1 MKITDLMS
9 KEAIKIHGHASS
21 KIDAIEQMVSLMY
34 RQGNVSDKE
43 VYKQAVIEREN
54 LSTTGMVDGVAIPHA
69 RTNAIAQAGIAAMT
83 LPEGVDYESMD
94 GLPTTLI
101 FLIGAPDNGDNV
113 HLQVLS
119 ELSTLLMDHD
129 FCEDLKNAGTPE
141 EFLSIIDLAQS
152 AKREAET
159 VEHPEVLA
167 VTACPTGIA
176 HTYMAAEA
184 LEKKAKEMGVSIKVE
199 TQGSVGVKNELT
211 QEDIENAKGV
221 IIAADK
227 NISLNRFN
235 DLPLY
240 SCPVAR
246 GIDEPEKLIQII
258 LDQQAPVYKGEKI
271 KVENN
276 QEKGWHIPYKHL
288 MNGFS
293 HALPIL
299 VAAGFMSVF
308 ALGFTFLEHTQYFD
322 ILNVLGN
329 ILYLFVLPVFSG
341 YIAMSI
347 ADRPALGPGLVCGYI
362 AYSGFSL
369 DWTYNPYNALAN
381 SSGFL
386 GAIVGGFLAGY
397 LVLAVKR
404 LFKNVPDMFDGIKPV
419 LLYPVLGI
427 LASGIAMIVLNTYLI
442 KCHTLIID
450 HLYDLPLISVVII
463 GASLGAM
470 MSIDMGGP
478 INKFAYLFANAL
490 VFTKAPNSDVI
501 MAAVMGAGMIPPLAI
516 GFSTLIF
523 KERWTQEERGTTLK
537 NIIMGLSFVSEGA
550 IPFMKKDQK
559 HVLPACILGS
569 FITGALSAY
578 YKCGIKVPHG
588 GIWVI
593 YLMTNPFKY
602 VIALLAGTIVAGL
615 IITFTHKS
623 EH

>member
-21 KIDAIEQMVSLMY
+21 KMDAIEQMVSLMY

-43 VYKQAVIEREN
+43 VYKEAVIKREN
-54 LSTTGMVDGVAIPHA
+54 LSTTGMVDGIAIPHA
-69 RTNAIAQAGIAAMT
+69 RTNAITQAGIAAMT

-94 GLPTTLI
+94 GQPTTLI
-101 FLIGAPDNGDNV
+101 FLIAAPDNGDNV

-152 AKREAET
+152 AKHEAET

-199 TQGSVGVKNELT
+199 TQGSIGVKNELT

-235 DLPLY
+235 GFPLY

-246 GIDEPEKLIQII
+246 GIDEPGQLIRII
-258 LDQQAPVYKGEKI
+258 LDGKAPVYKGEKI
-271 KVENN
+271 KVDNN

-299 VAAGFMSVF
+299 VAAGFISV
-308 ALGFTFLEHTQYFD
+308 LTYSFTFNNTQYFD

-329 ILYLFVLPVFSG
+329 ILHLFVLPVFSG

-362 AYSGFSL
+362 AYSGYSL
-369 DWTYNPYNALAN
+369 KWTYNPYDALAN

-419 LLYPVLGI
+419 LLYPVLGV
-427 LASGIAMIVLNTYLI
+427 LASGIAMTVLNTYLV
-442 KCHTLIID
+442 KGHAFIINR
-450 HLYDLPLISVVII
+450 LYDLPLISVVII

-490 VFTKAPNSDVI
+490 VFTEASNSDVI

-523 KERWTQEERGTTLK
+523 KERWTKEERGTTLK

-559 HVLPACILGS
+559 HILPACILGS

-623 EH
+623 EN

>member
-21 KIDAIEQMVSLMY
+21 KMDAIDQMVSLMNK
-34 RQGNVSDKE
+34 QGNVSDKE
-43 VYKQAVIEREN
+43 AYKEAVIEREN
-54 LSTTGMVDGVAIPHA
+54 LSTTGMVDGIAIPHA
-69 RTNAIAQAGIAAMT
+69 RTTAITQAGIAAMT
-83 LPEGVDYESMD
+83 LPEGVDYQSMD
-94 GLPTTLI
+94 GQPTTLI
-101 FLIGAPDNGDNV
+101 FLIGAPDDGDNV

-152 AKREAET
+152 AKHETEA
-159 VEHPEVLA
+159 VKHPEVLA

-211 QEDIENAKGV
+211 QEDIEHAKGV

-235 DLPLY
+235 GLPLY

-258 LDQQAPVYKGEKI
+258 LDEQAPIYKGEEV

-299 VAAGFMSVF
+299 VAAGFMSVLANKLTFNTQF
-308 ALGFTFLEHTQYFD
+308 AN
-322 ILNVLGN
+322 ILNVFGN
-329 ILYLFVLPVFSG
+329 ILYLLVLPVLSG

-347 ADRPALGPGLVCGYI
+347 ADRPALGPGLACGYI
-362 AYSGFSL
+362 AYSGFTL
-369 DWTYNPYNALAN
+369 AWLNNPYTTL
-381 SSGFL
+381 STSGFL
-386 GAIVGGFLAGY
+386 GAIVGGFIAGY
-397 LVLAVKR
+397 LVLVIEKLCAKI
-404 LFKNVPDMFDGIKPV
+404 PDMFDGIKPV
-419 LLYPVLGI
+419 LLYPVLGV
-427 LASGIAMIVLNTYLI
+427 LSSGIVMTVLNTYLVI
-442 KCHTLIID
+442 GHSFIMERVNN
-450 HLYDLPLISVVII
+450 LPLISLVII

-478 INKFAYLFANAL
+478 VNKFAYLFANAL
-490 VFTKAPNSDVI
+490 VFTRANNAAII
-501 MAAVMGAGMIPPLAI
+501 MASVMGAGMIPPLAI
-516 GFSTLIF
+516 GFSTLVF
-523 KERWTQEERGTTLK
+523 KEKWTKEERGTTLK

-550 IPFMKKDQK
+550 IPFMQKDQK

-569 FITGALSAY
+569 LITGGLSAY
-578 YKCGIKVPHG
+578 FKCGVMAPHG
-588 GIWVI
+588 GIWII
-593 YLMTNPFKY
+593 YLMSNPLKY
-602 VIALLAGTIVAGL
+602 VLALLAGAIIAGI

-623 EH
+623 EN

>member
-9 KEAIKIHGHASS
+9 KEAIKIHGHASN
-21 KIDAIEQMVSLMY
+21 KMDAIDQMVSLMY

-43 VYKQAVIEREN
+43 AYKEAVIEREN
-54 LSTTGMVDGVAIPHA
+54 LSTTGMVDGIAIPHA
-69 RTNAIAQAGIAAMT
+69 RTTAITKAGIAAMT
-83 LPEGVDYESMD
+83 LPEGVDYHSMD
-94 GLPTTLI
+94 GQPTTLI
-101 FLIGAPDNGDNV
+101 FLIAAPDNGDNV

-152 AKREAET
+152 AKHETEA

-211 QEDIENAKGV
+211 QEDIEHAKGV

-235 DLPLY
+235 GLPLY

-246 GIDEPEKLIQII
+246 GIDEPETLIQII
-258 LDQQAPVYKGEKI
+258 LDEQAPVYKGEEV

-299 VAAGFMSVF
+299 VAAGFMSVLAF
-308 ALGFTFLEHTQYFD
+308 SFTRDTQSQYFQ

-329 ILYLFVLPVFSG
+329 ILYLFVLPVLSG

-347 ADRPALGPGLVCGYI
+347 ADRPALGPGLLCGYI

-369 DWTYNPYNALAN
+369 SWLNDPVTLRT
-381 SSGFL
+381 SGFL

-397 LVLAVKR
+397 LMLVVER
-404 LFKNVPDMFDGIKPV
+404 LFRNVPDMFDGIKPV
-419 LLYPVLGI
+419 LLYPVLGV
-427 LASGIAMIVLNTYLI
+427 LASGIAMTVLNTYLI
-442 KCHTLIID
+442 KCHTIIID
-450 HLYDLPLISVVII
+450 CLYDLPLISVVII

-516 GFSTLIF
+516 AFSTLVF
-523 KERWTQEERGTTLK
+523 KEKWTEEERGTTFK

-550 IPFMKKDQK
+550 IPFIKKDQK

-578 YKCGIKVPHG
+578 YKCGVMLPQG

-602 VIALLAGTIVAGL
+602 VIALLAGTIVSGL

-623 EH
+623 EY

>member
-21 KIDAIEQMVSLMY
+21 KMDAIEQMVSLMY

-54 LSTTGMVDGVAIPHA
+54 LSTTGMVDGIAIPHA
-69 RTNAIAQAGIAAMT
+69 RTNAITQAGIAAMT
-83 LPEGVDYESMD
+83 LPEGVDYQSMD
-94 GLPTTLI
+94 GQPTTLI
-101 FLIGAPDNGDNV
+101 FLIAAPDDGDNV

-129 FCEDLKNAGTPE
+129 FCEDLKNAGSPE

-152 AKREAET
+152 EKHEAET

-199 TQGSVGVKNELT
+199 TQGSIGVKNELT

-235 DLPLY
+235 SLPLY

-258 LDQQAPVYKGEKI
+258 LDEQAPVYKGEKI
-271 KVENN
+271 KVDNN

-299 VAAGFMSVF
+299 VAAGFISV
-308 ALGFTFLEHTQYFD
+308 LTYSFTFNNTQYFD

-329 ILYLFVLPVFSG
+329 ILHLFVLPVFSG

-362 AYSGFSL
+362 AYSGYSL
-369 DWTYNPYNALAN
+369 KWTYNPYDALAN

-419 LLYPVLGI
+419 LLYPVLGV
-427 LASGIAMIVLNTYLI
+427 LASGIAMTVLNTYLV
-442 KCHTLIID
+442 KGHAFIINR
-450 HLYDLPLISVVII
+450 LYDLPLISVVII

-490 VFTKAPNSDVI
+490 VFTEASNSDVI

-523 KERWTQEERGTTLK
+523 KERWTKEERGTTLK

-559 HVLPACILGS
+559 HILPACILGS

-623 EH
+623 EN

>member
-21 KIDAIEQMVSLMY
+21 KMDAIDQMVSLMNK
-34 RQGNVSDKE
+34 QGNVSDKE
-43 VYKQAVIEREN
+43 VYKEAVIEREN
-54 LSTTGMVDGVAIPHA
+54 LSTTGMVDGIAIPHA
-69 RTNAIAQAGIAAMT
+69 RTTAITEAGIAAMT

-94 GLPTTLI
+94 GQPTTLI
-101 FLIGAPDNGDNV
+101 FLIAAPDNGDNV

-152 AKREAET
+152 AKHEIET

-199 TQGSVGVKNELT
+199 TQGSIGVKNELT
-211 QEDIENAKGV
+211 KEDIENAKGV

-235 DLPLY
+235 GLPLY

-258 LDQQAPVYKGEKI
+258 LDEQAPIYKGEEV

-293 HALPIL
+293 HALPLL
-299 VAAGFMSVF
+299 VAAGFISVLATKLTFNTQF
-308 ALGFTFLEHTQYFD
+308 ANM
-322 ILNVLGN
+322 LNVFGN
-329 ILYLFVLPVFSG
+329 ILYLLVLPVLSG

-347 ADRPALGPGLVCGYI
+347 ADRPALGPGLACGYI
-362 AYSGFSL
+362 AYSGFTL
-369 DWTYNPYNALAN
+369 AWLNNPYTTL
-381 SSGFL
+381 STSGFL
-386 GAIVGGFLAGY
+386 GAIVGGFVAGY
-397 LVLAVKR
+397 LVLAIELLCK
-404 LFKNVPDMFDGIKPV
+404 KIPDMFDGIKPV
-419 LLYPVLGI
+419 LLYPVLGV
-427 LASGIAMIVLNTYLI
+427 LTSGIVMTVLNTYLVI
-442 KCHTLIID
+442 GHSFIMD
-450 HLYDLPLISVVII
+450 RVNNLPLISLIII

-490 VFTKAPNSDVI
+490 VFTRANNAAII
-501 MAAVMGAGMIPPLAI
+501 MASVMGAGMIPPLAI
-516 GFSTLIF
+516 GFSTLVF
-523 KERWTQEERGTTLK
+523 KERWTKEERSTTLK

-569 FITGALSAY
+569 FITAALSAY

-623 EH
+623 EN

>member
-9 KEAIKIHGHASS
+9 KEAIKIHGHASN
-21 KIDAIEQMVSLMY
+21 KMDAIDQMVSLMNK
-34 RQGNVSDKE
+34 QGNVSDKE
-43 VYKQAVIEREN
+43 AYKEAVIEREN
-54 LSTTGMVDGVAIPHA
+54 LSTTGMVDGIAIPHA
-69 RTNAIAQAGIAAMT
+69 RTNAITQAGIAAMT
-83 LPEGVDYESMD
+83 LPEGVDYQSMD
-94 GLPTTLI
+94 GQPTTLI
-101 FLIGAPDNGDNV
+101 FLIAAPDNGDNV

-152 AKREAET
+152 AKHET
-159 VEHPEVLA
+159 EVVKHPEVLA

-211 QEDIENAKGV
+211 QEDIEHAKGI

-235 DLPLY
+235 GLPLY

-258 LDQQAPVYKGEKI
+258 LDEQAPIYEGEEV

-299 VAAGFMSVF
+299 VAAGFISVLATKLTF
-308 ALGFTFLEHTQYFD
+308 NTQFTNM
-322 ILNVLGN
+322 LNVFGG
-329 ILYLFVLPVFSG
+329 ILYLLVLPVLSG

-347 ADRPALGPGLVCGYI
+347 ADRPALGPGFACGYI
-362 AYSGFSL
+362 AYSGFTL
-369 DWTYNPYNALAN
+369 AWLNNPYTTL
-381 SSGFL
+381 STSGFL
-386 GAIVGGFLAGY
+386 GAIVGGFVAGY
-397 LVLAVKR
+397 LVLVIELLCK
-404 LFKNVPDMFDGIKPV
+404 KIPDMFDGIKPV
-419 LLYPVLGI
+419 LLYPVLGV
-427 LASGIAMIVLNTYLI
+427 LASAIVMTVLNTYLVI
-442 KCHTLIID
+442 GHSFIMGRVNN
-450 HLYDLPLISVVII
+450 LPLISLVII

-490 VFTKAPNSDVI
+490 VFTRANNAAII
-501 MAAVMGAGMIPPLAI
+501 MASVMGAGMIPPLAI
-516 GFSTLIF
+516 GFSTLVF
-523 KERWTQEERGTTLK
+523 KEKWTEEERGTTLK
-537 NIIMGLSFVSEGA
+537 NMIMGLSFVSEGA
-550 IPFMKKDQK
+550 IPFMQKDQK

-569 FITGALSAY
+569 LITGALSAY
-578 YKCGIKVPHG
+578 FKCGVMAPHG
-588 GIWVI
+588 GIWII
-593 YLMTNPFKY
+593 YLMSNPLKY
-602 VIALLAGTIVAGL
+602 IVALLAGTIVSGL

-623 EH
+623 E

>member
-1 MKITDLMS
+1 MKITNLMS
-9 KEAIKIHGHASS
+9 KEAIKIHGHASN
-21 KIDAIEQMVSLMY
+21 KMDAIDQMVSLMNK
-34 RQGNVSDKE
+34 QGNVSDKE
-43 VYKQAVIEREN
+43 AYKEAVIEREN
-54 LSTTGMVDGVAIPHA
+54 LSTTGMVDGIAIPHA
-69 RTNAIAQAGIAAMT
+69 RTTAITRAGIAAMT
-83 LPEGVDYESMD
+83 LPEGVDYQSMD
-94 GLPTTLI
+94 GQPTNLI

-119 ELSTLLMDHD
+119 ELSALLMDHD

-152 AKREAET
+152 AKHETEA
-159 VEHPEVLA
+159 VKHPEVLA

-211 QEDIENAKGV
+211 QEDIEHAKGV

-235 DLPLY
+235 GLPLY

-258 LDQQAPVYKGEKI
+258 LDEQAPIYKGEEV

-299 VAAGFMSVF
+299 VAAGFMSVLATKLTFNTQF
-308 ALGFTFLEHTQYFD
+308 AN
-322 ILNVLGN
+322 ILNVFGN
-329 ILYLFVLPVFSG
+329 ILYLLVLPVLSG

-347 ADRPALGPGLVCGYI
+347 ADRPALGPGLACGYI
-362 AYSGFSL
+362 AYSGFTL
-369 DWTYNPYNALAN
+369 AWLNNPYTTL
-381 SSGFL
+381 STSGFL
-386 GAIVGGFLAGY
+386 GAIVGGFIAGY
-397 LVLAVKR
+397 LVLVIEKLCAKI
-404 LFKNVPDMFDGIKPV
+404 PDMFDGIKPV
-419 LLYPVLGI
+419 LLYPVLGV
-427 LASGIAMIVLNTYLI
+427 LSSGIVMTVLNTYLVI
-442 KCHTLIID
+442 GHSFIMERVNN
-450 HLYDLPLISVVII
+450 LPLISLVII

-478 INKFAYLFANAL
+478 VNKFAYLFANAL
-490 VFTKAPNSDVI
+490 VFTRANNAAII
-501 MAAVMGAGMIPPLAI
+501 MASVMGAGMIPPLAI
-516 GFSTLIF
+516 GFSTLVF
-523 KERWTQEERGTTLK
+523 KEKWTKEERGTTLK

-550 IPFMKKDQK
+550 IPFMQKDQK

-569 FITGALSAY
+569 LITGALSAY
-578 YKCGIKVPHG
+578 FKCGVMAPHG
-588 GIWVI
+588 GIWII
-593 YLMTNPFKY
+593 YLMSNPLKY
-602 VIALLAGTIVAGL
+602 VLALLAGTIIAGI

-623 EH
+623 EN

>member
-9 KEAIKIHGHASS
+9 KEAIKIHGHASN
-21 KIDAIEQMVSLMY
+21 KMDAIDQMVSLMY

-43 VYKQAVIEREN
+43 AYKEAVIEREN
-54 LSTTGMVDGVAIPHA
+54 LSTTGMVDGIAIPHA
-69 RTNAIAQAGIAAMT
+69 RTTAITKAGIAAMT
-83 LPEGVDYESMD
+83 LPEGVDYHSMD
-94 GLPTTLI
+94 GQPTTLI
-101 FLIGAPDNGDNV
+101 FLIAAPDNGDNV

-152 AKREAET
+152 AKHETEA

-199 TQGSVGVKNELT
+199 TQGSVGVKNELS
-211 QEDIENAKGV
+211 QEDIEHAKGV

-235 DLPLY
+235 GLPLY

-246 GIDEPEKLIQII
+246 GIDEPETLIQII
-258 LDQQAPVYKGEKI
+258 LDEQAPVYKGEEV

-299 VAAGFMSVF
+299 VVAGFMSVLAF
-308 ALGFTFLEHTQYFD
+308 SFTRDTQSQYFQ

-329 ILYLFVLPVFSG
+329 ILYLFVLPVLSG

-347 ADRPALGPGLVCGYI
+347 ADRPALGPGLLCGYI

-369 DWTYNPYNALAN
+369 SWLNDPVTLRT
-381 SSGFL
+381 SGFL

-397 LVLAVKR
+397 LMLVVER

-419 LLYPVLGI
+419 LLYPVLGV
-427 LASGIAMIVLNTYLI
+427 LASGIAMTVLNTYLI
-442 KCHTLIID
+442 KCHTIIID
-450 HLYDLPLISVVII
+450 CLYDLPLISVVII

-516 GFSTLIF
+516 AFSTLVF
-523 KERWTQEERGTTLK
+523 KEKWTEEERGTTFK

-550 IPFMKKDQK
+550 IPFIKKDQK

-578 YKCGIKVPHG
+578 YKCGVMLPHG

-602 VIALLAGTIVAGL
+602 VIALLAGTIVSGL

-623 EH
+623 EY

>member
-21 KIDAIEQMVSLMY
+21 KMDAIDKMVSLMY

-43 VYKQAVIEREN
+43 VYKEAVIEREN
-54 LSTTGMVDGVAIPHA
+54 LSTTGMVDGIAIPHA
-69 RTNAIAQAGIAAMT
+69 RTNAITQAGIAAMT
-83 LPEGVDYESMD
+83 LPEGVDYQSMD
-94 GLPTTLI
+94 GQPTTLI
-101 FLIGAPDNGDNV
+101 FLIAAPDDGDNV

-129 FCEDLKNAGTPE
+129 FCEDLKNAGSPE

-152 AKREAET
+152 EKHEAET

-199 TQGSVGVKNELT
+199 TQGSIGVKNELT

-235 DLPLY
+235 GLPLY

-258 LDQQAPVYKGEKI
+258 L
-271 KVENN
+271 
-276 QEKGWHIPYKHL
+276 
-288 MNGFS
+288 
-293 HALPIL
+293 
-299 VAAGFMSVF
+299 VAAGFISV
-308 ALGFTFLEHTQYFD
+308 LTYSFTFKNTQYFD

-362 AYSGFSL
+362 AYSGYSL
-369 DWTYNPYNALAN
+369 KWTYNPYDALAN

-419 LLYPVLGI
+419 LLYPVLGV
-427 LASGIAMIVLNTYLI
+427 LASGIAMTVLNTYLV
-442 KCHTLIID
+442 KGHAFIINR
-450 HLYDLPLISVVII
+450 LYDLPLISVVII

-490 VFTKAPNSDVI
+490 VFTEASNSDVI

-523 KERWTQEERGTTLK
+523 KERWTKEERGTTLK

-550 IPFMKKDQK
+550 IPFMKKDQN
-559 HVLPACILGS
+559 HILPACILGS

-623 EH
+623 EN

>member
-21 KIDAIEQMVSLMY
+21 KMDAIDKMVSLMY

-43 VYKQAVIEREN
+43 VYKEAVIEREN
-54 LSTTGMVDGVAIPHA
+54 LSTTGMVDGIAIPHA
-69 RTNAIAQAGIAAMT
+69 RTNAITQAGIAAMT
-83 LPEGVDYESMD
+83 LPEGVDYQSMD
-94 GLPTTLI
+94 GQPTTLI
-101 FLIGAPDNGDNV
+101 FLIAAPDDGDNV

-129 FCEDLKNAGTPE
+129 FCEDLKNAGSPE

-152 AKREAET
+152 EKHEAET

-184 LEKKAKEMGVSIKVE
+184 LEKKTKEMGVSIKVE
-199 TQGSVGVKNELT
+199 TQGSIGVKNELT

-235 DLPLY
+235 GLPLY

-258 LDQQAPVYKGEKI
+258 LDEQAPVYKGGKV

-276 QEKGWHIPYKHL
+276 QEKGWRIPYKHL

-299 VAAGFMSVF
+299 VAAGFISV
-308 ALGFTFLEHTQYFD
+308 LTYSFTFNNTQYFD

-362 AYSGFSL
+362 AYSGYSL
-369 DWTYNPYNALAN
+369 KWTYNPYDALAN

-419 LLYPVLGI
+419 LLYPVLGV
-427 LASGIAMIVLNTYLI
+427 LASGIAMTVLNTYLV
-442 KCHTLIID
+442 KGHAFIINR
-450 HLYDLPLISVVII
+450 LYDLPLISVVII

-490 VFTKAPNSDVI
+490 VFTEASNSDVI

-523 KERWTQEERGTTLK
+523 KERWTKEERGTTLK

-559 HVLPACILGS
+559 HILPACILGS

-578 YKCGIKVPHG
+578 YKCGIKAPHG

-623 EH
+623 EN

>member
-21 KIDAIEQMVSLMY
+21 KMDAIDQMVSLMNK
-34 RQGNVSDKE
+34 QGNVSDKE
-43 VYKQAVIEREN
+43 AYKEAVIEREN
-54 LSTTGMVDGVAIPHA
+54 LSTTGMVDGIAIPHA
-69 RTNAIAQAGIAAMT
+69 RTTAITQAGITAMT
-83 LPEGVDYESMD
+83 LPEGVDYQSMD
-94 GLPTTLI
+94 GQPTTLI

-141 EFLSIIDLAQS
+141 EFLSIIDLAQN
-152 AKREAET
+152 AKHETEA
-159 VEHPEVLA
+159 VKHPEVLA

-184 LEKKAKEMGVSIKVE
+184 LEKKAKEMSVSIKVE

-211 QEDIENAKGV
+211 QEDIEHAKGV

-235 DLPLY
+235 GLPLY

-258 LDQQAPVYKGEKI
+258 LDEQAPIYKGEEV

-299 VAAGFMSVF
+299 VAAGFMSVLATKLTFNTQF
-308 ALGFTFLEHTQYFD
+308 ANM
-322 ILNVLGN
+322 LNVFGN
-329 ILYLFVLPVFSG
+329 ILYLLVLPVLSG

-347 ADRPALGPGLVCGYI
+347 ADRPALGPGLACGYI
-362 AYSGFSL
+362 AYSGFTL
-369 DWTYNPYNALAN
+369 AWLNNPYTTL
-381 SSGFL
+381 STSGFL
-386 GAIVGGFLAGY
+386 GAIVWGFIAGY
-397 LVLAVKR
+397 LVLAIEK
-404 LFKNVPDMFDGIKPV
+404 LCTKIPDMFDGIKPV
-419 LLYPVLGI
+419 LLYPVLGV
-427 LASGIAMIVLNTYLI
+427 LSSGIVMTVLNTYLVI
-442 KCHTLIID
+442 GHSFIMERVNN
-450 HLYDLPLISVVII
+450 LPLISLVII

-478 INKFAYLFANAL
+478 VNKFAYLFANAL

-516 GFSTLIF
+516 GFSTLVF
-523 KERWTQEERGTTLK
+523 KEKWTKEERGTTLK

-550 IPFMKKDQK
+550 IPFMQKDQK

-569 FITGALSAY
+569 LITGGLSAY
-578 YKCGIKVPHG
+578 FKCGVMVPHG
-588 GIWVI
+588 GIWII
-593 YLMTNPFKY
+593 YLMSNPLKY
-602 VIALLAGTIVAGL
+602 VLALLAGTIVAGL

-623 EH
+623 ES

>member
-21 KIDAIEQMVSLMY
+21 KMDAIEQMVSLMY

-43 VYKQAVIEREN
+43 VYKEAVIKREN

-69 RTNAIAQAGIAAMT
+69 RTNAITQAGIAAMT

-94 GLPTTLI
+94 GQPTTLI
-101 FLIGAPDNGDNV
+101 FLIAAPDNGDNV

-152 AKREAET
+152 AKHEAET

-199 TQGSVGVKNELT
+199 TQGSIGVKNELT

-235 DLPLY
+235 GFPLY

-246 GIDEPEKLIQII
+246 GIDEPGQLIRII
-258 LDQQAPVYKGEKI
+258 LDGKAPVYKGEKI
-271 KVENN
+271 KVDNN

-299 VAAGFMSVF
+299 VAAGFISV
-308 ALGFTFLEHTQYFD
+308 LTYSFTFNNTQYFD

-329 ILYLFVLPVFSG
+329 ILHLFVLPVFSG

-362 AYSGFSL
+362 AYSGYSL
-369 DWTYNPYNALAN
+369 KWTYNPYDALAN

-419 LLYPVLGI
+419 LLYPVLGV
-427 LASGIAMIVLNTYLI
+427 LASGIAMTVLNTYLV
-442 KCHTLIID
+442 KGHAFIINR
-450 HLYDLPLISVVII
+450 LYDLPLISVVII

-490 VFTKAPNSDVI
+490 VFTEASNSDVI

-523 KERWTQEERGTTLK
+523 KERWTKEERGTTLK

-559 HVLPACILGS
+559 HILPACILGS

-623 EH
+623 EN

>member
-9 KEAIKIHGHASS
+9 KEAIKIHGHASN
-21 KIDAIEQMVSLMY
+21 KMDAIDQMVSLMNK
-34 RQGNVSDKE
+34 QGNVSDKE
-43 VYKQAVIEREN
+43 AYKEAVIEREN
-54 LSTTGMVDGVAIPHA
+54 LSTTGMVDGIAIPHA
-69 RTNAIAQAGIAAMT
+69 RTTAITRAGIAAMT
-83 LPEGVDYESMD
+83 LPEGVDYQSMD
-94 GLPTTLI
+94 GQPTTLI

-119 ELSTLLMDHD
+119 ELSALLMDHD

-152 AKREAET
+152 AKHETEA
-159 VEHPEVLA
+159 VKHPEVLA

-211 QEDIENAKGV
+211 QEDIEHAKGV

-235 DLPLY
+235 GLPLY

-258 LDQQAPVYKGEKI
+258 LDEQAPIYKGEEV

-299 VAAGFMSVF
+299 VAAGFMSVLATKLTFNTQF
-308 ALGFTFLEHTQYFD
+308 AN
-322 ILNVLGN
+322 ILNVFGN
-329 ILYLFVLPVFSG
+329 ILYLLVLPVLSG

-347 ADRPALGPGLVCGYI
+347 ADRPALGPGLACGYI
-362 AYSGFSL
+362 AYSGFTL
-369 DWTYNPYNALAN
+369 AWLNNPYTTL
-381 SSGFL
+381 STSGFL
-386 GAIVGGFLAGY
+386 GAIVGGFIAGY
-397 LVLAVKR
+397 LVLVIEKLCAKI
-404 LFKNVPDMFDGIKPV
+404 PDMFDGIKPV
-419 LLYPVLGI
+419 LLYPVLGV
-427 LASGIAMIVLNTYLI
+427 LSSGIVMTVLNTYLVI
-442 KCHTLIID
+442 GHSFIMERVNN
-450 HLYDLPLISVVII
+450 LPLISLVII

-478 INKFAYLFANAL
+478 VNKFAYLFANAL
-490 VFTKAPNSDVI
+490 VFTRANNAAII
-501 MAAVMGAGMIPPLAI
+501 MASVMGAGMIPPLAI
-516 GFSTLIF
+516 GFSTLVF
-523 KERWTQEERGTTLK
+523 KEKWTKEERGTTLK

-550 IPFMKKDQK
+550 IPFMQKDQK

-569 FITGALSAY
+569 LITGALSAY
-578 YKCGIKVPHG
+578 FKCGVMAPHG
-588 GIWVI
+588 GIWII
-593 YLMTNPFKY
+593 YLMSNPLKY
-602 VIALLAGTIVAGL
+602 VLALLAGTIIAGI

-623 EH
+623 EN

>member
-9 KEAIKIHGHASS
+9 KEAIKIHGHASN
-21 KIDAIEQMVSLMY
+21 KMDAIDQMVSLMNK
-34 RQGNVSDKE
+34 QGNVSDKE
-43 VYKQAVIEREN
+43 AYKEAVIEREN
-54 LSTTGMVDGVAIPHA
+54 LSTTGMVDGIAIPHA
-69 RTNAIAQAGIAAMT
+69 RTTAITRAGIAAMT
-83 LPEGVDYESMD
+83 LPEGVDYQSMD
-94 GLPTTLI
+94 GQPTTLI

-152 AKREAET
+152 AKHETEA
-159 VEHPEVLA
+159 VKHPEVLA

-211 QEDIENAKGV
+211 QEDIEHAKGV

-235 DLPLY
+235 GLPLY

-258 LDQQAPVYKGEKI
+258 LDEQAPIYKGEEV

-299 VAAGFMSVF
+299 VAAGFMSVLATKLTFNTQF
-308 ALGFTFLEHTQYFD
+308 AN
-322 ILNVLGN
+322 ILNVFGN
-329 ILYLFVLPVFSG
+329 ILYLLVLPVLSG

-347 ADRPALGPGLVCGYI
+347 ADRPALGPGLACGYI
-362 AYSGFSL
+362 AYSGFTL
-369 DWTYNPYNALAN
+369 AWLNNPYTTL
-381 SSGFL
+381 STSGFL
-386 GAIVGGFLAGY
+386 GAIVGGFIAGY
-397 LVLAVKR
+397 LVLAIEK
-404 LFKNVPDMFDGIKPV
+404 LCTKIPDMFEGIKPV
-419 LLYPVLGI
+419 LLYPVLGV
-427 LASGIAMIVLNTYLI
+427 LSSGIVMTVLNTYI
-442 KCHTLIID
+442 VIGHSFIME
-450 HLYDLPLISVVII
+450 HVNNLPLISLVII

-478 INKFAYLFANAL
+478 VNKFAYLFANAL
-490 VFTKAPNSDVI
+490 VFTRANNAAII
-501 MAAVMGAGMIPPLAI
+501 MASVMGAGMIPPLAI
-516 GFSTLIF
+516 GFSTLVF
-523 KERWTQEERGTTLK
+523 KEKWTKEERGTTLK

-550 IPFMKKDQK
+550 IPFMQKDQK

-569 FITGALSAY
+569 LITGALSAY
-578 YKCGIKVPHG
+578 FKCGVMAPHG
-588 GIWVI
+588 GIWII
-593 YLMTNPFKY
+593 YLMSNPLKY
-602 VIALLAGTIVAGL
+602 VLALLAGAIIAGS

-623 EH
+623 EN

>member
-1 MKITDLMS
+1 MKITNLMS
-9 KEAIKIHGHASS
+9 KEAIKIHGHASN
-21 KIDAIEQMVSLMY
+21 KMDAIDQMVSLMNK
-34 RQGNVSDKE
+34 QGNVSDKE
-43 VYKQAVIEREN
+43 AYKEAVIEREN
-54 LSTTGMVDGVAIPHA
+54 LSTTGMVDGIAIPHA
-69 RTNAIAQAGIAAMT
+69 RTTAITQAGIAAMT
-83 LPEGVDYESMD
+83 LPEGVDYQSMD
-94 GLPTTLI
+94 GQPTTLI

-152 AKREAET
+152 AKHETEA
-159 VEHPEVLA
+159 VKHPEVLA

-211 QEDIENAKGV
+211 QEDIEHAKGV

-235 DLPLY
+235 GLPLY

-258 LDQQAPVYKGEKI
+258 LDEQAPIYKGEEV

-299 VAAGFMSVF
+299 VAAGFISVLATKLTFNTQF
-308 ALGFTFLEHTQYFD
+308 AN
-322 ILNVLGN
+322 ILNVFGN
-329 ILYLFVLPVFSG
+329 ILYLLVLPVLSG

-347 ADRPALGPGLVCGYI
+347 ADRPALGPGLACGYI
-362 AYSGFSL
+362 AYSGFTL
-369 DWTYNPYNALAN
+369 AWLNNPYTTL
-381 SSGFL
+381 STSGFL
-386 GAIVGGFLAGY
+386 GAIVGGFIAGY
-397 LVLAVKR
+397 LVLVIEKLCAKI
-404 LFKNVPDMFDGIKPV
+404 PDMFDGIKPV
-419 LLYPVLGI
+419 LLYPVLGV
-427 LASGIAMIVLNTYLI
+427 LSSGIVMTVLNTYLVI
-442 KCHTLIID
+442 GHSFIMERVNN
-450 HLYDLPLISVVII
+450 LPLISLVII

-478 INKFAYLFANAL
+478 VNKFAYLFANAL
-490 VFTKAPNSDVI
+490 VFTRANNAAII
-501 MAAVMGAGMIPPLAI
+501 MASVMGAGMIPPLAI
-516 GFSTLIF
+516 GFSTLVF
-523 KERWTQEERGTTLK
+523 KEKWTKEERGTTLK

-550 IPFMKKDQK
+550 IPFMQKDQK

-569 FITGALSAY
+569 LITGALSAY
-578 YKCGIKVPHG
+578 FKCGVMAPHG
-588 GIWVI
+588 GIWII
-593 YLMTNPFKY
+593 YLMSNPLKY
-602 VIALLAGTIVAGL
+602 VLALLAGTIIAGI

-623 EH
+623 EN

>member
-21 KIDAIEQMVSLMY
+21 KMDAIDQMVSLMNK
-34 RQGNVSDKE
+34 QGNVSDKE
-43 VYKQAVIEREN
+43 AYKEAVIEREN
-54 LSTTGMVDGVAIPHA
+54 LSTTGMVDGIAIPHA
-69 RTNAIAQAGIAAMT
+69 RTTAITQAGIAAMT
-83 LPEGVDYESMD
+83 LPEGVDYQSMD
-94 GLPTTLI
+94 GQPTTLI

-152 AKREAET
+152 AKHETEA
-159 VEHPEVLA
+159 VKHPEVLA

-235 DLPLY
+235 GLPLY

-258 LDQQAPVYKGEKI
+258 LDEQAPIYKGEEV

-276 QEKGWHIPYKHL
+276 QEKGWYIPYKHL

-293 HALPIL
+293 HGLPIL
-299 VAAGFMSVF
+299 VAAGFMSVLATKLTFNTQF
-308 ALGFTFLEHTQYFD
+308 AN
-322 ILNVLGN
+322 ILNVFGN
-329 ILYLFVLPVFSG
+329 ILYLLVLPVLSG

-347 ADRPALGPGLVCGYI
+347 ADRPALGPGLACGYI
-362 AYSGFSL
+362 AYSGFTL
-369 DWTYNPYNALAN
+369 AWLNNPYTTL
-381 SSGFL
+381 STSGFL
-386 GAIVGGFLAGY
+386 GAIVGGFIAGY
-397 LVLAVKR
+397 LVLAIEK
-404 LFKNVPDMFDGIKPV
+404 LCTKIPDMFDGIKPV
-419 LLYPVLGI
+419 LLYPVLGV
-427 LASGIAMIVLNTYLI
+427 LSSGIVMTVLNTYLVI
-442 KCHTLIID
+442 GHSFIMERVNN
-450 HLYDLPLISVVII
+450 LPLISLVII

-478 INKFAYLFANAL
+478 VNKFAYLFANAL
-490 VFTKAPNSDVI
+490 VFTRANNAAII
-501 MAAVMGAGMIPPLAI
+501 MASVMGAGMIPPLAI
-516 GFSTLIF
+516 GFSTLVF
-523 KERWTQEERGTTLK
+523 KEKWTKEERGTTLK

-550 IPFMKKDQK
+550 IPFMQKDQK
-559 HVLPACILGS
+559 HVLPVCILGS
-569 FITGALSAY
+569 LITGGLSAY
-578 YKCGIKVPHG
+578 FKCGVMAPHG
-588 GIWVI
+588 GIWII
-593 YLMTNPFKY
+593 YLMSNPLKY
-602 VIALLAGTIVAGL
+602 VLALLAGIIVAGL

-623 EH
+623 ES

>member
-21 KIDAIEQMVSLMY
+21 KMGAIDQMVSLMNK
-34 RQGNVSDKE
+34 QGNVSDKE
-43 VYKQAVIEREN
+43 AYKEAVIEREN
-54 LSTTGMVDGVAIPHA
+54 LSTTGMVDGIAIPHA
-69 RTNAIAQAGIAAMT
+69 RTTAITQAGIAAMT
-83 LPEGVDYESMD
+83 LPEGVDYQSMD
-94 GLPTTLI
+94 GQPTTLI

-152 AKREAET
+152 AKHEAET
-159 VEHPEVLA
+159 VKHPEVLA

-235 DLPLY
+235 GLPLY

-258 LDQQAPVYKGEKI
+258 LDEQAPIYKGEEV

-299 VAAGFMSVF
+299 VAAGFMSVLATKLTFNTQF
-308 ALGFTFLEHTQYFD
+308 ANM
-322 ILNVLGN
+322 LNVFGN
-329 ILYLFVLPVFSG
+329 ILYLLVLPVLSG

-347 ADRPALGPGLVCGYI
+347 ADRPALGPGLACGYI
-362 AYSGFSL
+362 AYSGFTL
-369 DWTYNPYNALAN
+369 AWLNNPYTTL
-381 SSGFL
+381 STSGFL
-386 GAIVGGFLAGY
+386 GAIVGGFIAGY
-397 LVLAVKR
+397 LVLAIEK
-404 LFKNVPDMFDGIKPV
+404 LCTKIPDVFDGIKPV
-419 LLYPVLGI
+419 LLYPVLGV
-427 LASGIAMIVLNTYLI
+427 LSSGIVMTVLNTYLVI
-442 KCHTLIID
+442 GHSFIMERVNN
-450 HLYDLPLISVVII
+450 LPLISLVII

-478 INKFAYLFANAL
+478 VNKFAYLFANAL
-490 VFTKAPNSDVI
+490 VFTRANNAAII
-501 MAAVMGAGMIPPLAI
+501 MASVMGAGMIPPLAI
-516 GFSTLIF
+516 GFSTLVF
-523 KERWTQEERGTTLK
+523 KEKWTKEERGTTLK

-550 IPFMKKDQK
+550 IPFMQKDQK

-569 FITGALSAY
+569 LITGGLSAY
-578 YKCGIKVPHG
+578 FKCGVMAPHG
-588 GIWVI
+588 GIWII
-593 YLMTNPFKY
+593 YLMSNPLKY
-602 VIALLAGTIVAGL
+602 VLALLAGIIVAGL

-623 EH
+623 ES

>member
-1 MKITDLMS
+1 MKITDLMN

-21 KIDAIEQMVSLMY
+21 KMDAIEQMVSLMY

-43 VYKQAVIEREN
+43 VYKEAVIEREN
-54 LSTTGMVDGVAIPHA
+54 LSTTGMVDGIAIPHA
-69 RTNAIAQAGIAAMT
+69 RTNAITQAGIAAMT

-94 GLPTTLI
+94 GQPTTLI
-101 FLIGAPDNGDNV
+101 FLIAAPDDGDNV

-129 FCEDLKNAGTPE
+129 FCEDLKNAGSPE

-152 AKREAET
+152 EKHEAET

-235 DLPLY
+235 GLPLY
-240 SCPVAR
+240 SCPVER

-258 LDQQAPVYKGEKI
+258 LDEQAPVYKGGKV

-299 VAAGFMSVF
+299 VAAGFISV
-308 ALGFTFLEHTQYFD
+308 LTYSFTFNNTQYFD

-329 ILYLFVLPVFSG
+329 ILHLFVLPVFSG

-362 AYSGFSL
+362 AYSGYSL
-369 DWTYNPYNALAN
+369 KWTYNPYDALAN

-419 LLYPVLGI
+419 LLYPVLGV
-427 LASGIAMIVLNTYLI
+427 LASGIAMIVLNTYLV

-490 VFTKAPNSDVI
+490 VFTEASNSDVI

-523 KERWTQEERGTTLK
+523 KERWTKEERGTTLK

-623 EH
+623 EN

>member
-21 KIDAIEQMVSLMY
+21 KMDAIDQMVSLMNK
-34 RQGNVSDKE
+34 QGNVSDKE
-43 VYKQAVIEREN
+43 AYKEAVIEREN
-54 LSTTGMVDGVAIPHA
+54 LSTTGMVDGIAIPHA
-69 RTNAIAQAGIAAMT
+69 RTTAITQAGIAAMT

-94 GLPTTLI
+94 GQPTTLI

-152 AKREAET
+152 AKHEAET
-159 VEHPEVLA
+159 VKHPEVLA

-211 QEDIENAKGV
+211 QEDIEHAKGV

-235 DLPLY
+235 GLPLY

-258 LDQQAPVYKGEKI
+258 LDEQAPIYKGEEV

-299 VAAGFMSVF
+299 VAAGFMSVLATRLTFNTQF
-308 ALGFTFLEHTQYFD
+308 AN
-322 ILNVLGN
+322 ILNVFGN
-329 ILYLFVLPVFSG
+329 ILYLLVLPVLSG

-347 ADRPALGPGLVCGYI
+347 ADRPALGPGLACGYI
-362 AYSGFSL
+362 AYSGFTL
-369 DWTYNPYNALAN
+369 AWLNNPYTTL
-381 SSGFL
+381 STSGFL
-386 GAIVGGFLAGY
+386 GAIVGGFIAGY
-397 LVLAVKR
+397 LVLAIEK
-404 LFKNVPDMFDGIKPV
+404 LCTKIPDMFDGIKPV
-419 LLYPVLGI
+419 LLYPVLGV
-427 LASGIAMIVLNTYLI
+427 LSSGIVMTVLNTYLVI
-442 KCHTLIID
+442 GHSFIIERVNN
-450 HLYDLPLISVVII
+450 LLLISLVII
-463 GASLGAM
+463 GASLGVM

-478 INKFAYLFANAL
+478 VNKFAYLFANAL
-490 VFTKAPNSDVI
+490 VFTRANNAAII
-501 MAAVMGAGMIPPLAI
+501 MASVMGAGMIPPLAI
-516 GFSTLIF
+516 GFSTLVF
-523 KERWTQEERGTTLK
+523 KEKWTKEERGTTLK

-550 IPFMKKDQK
+550 IPFMQKDQK

-569 FITGALSAY
+569 LITGGLSAY
-578 YKCGIKVPHG
+578 FKCGVMAPHG
-588 GIWVI
+588 GIWII
-593 YLMTNPFKY
+593 YLMSNPLKY
-602 VIALLAGTIVAGL
+602 VLALLAGIIVAGL

-623 EH
+623 EN

>member
-21 KIDAIEQMVSLMY
+21 KMDAIEQMVSLMY

-54 LSTTGMVDGVAIPHA
+54 LSTTGMVDGIAIPHA
-69 RTNAIAQAGIAAMT
+69 RTNAITQAGIAAMT
-83 LPEGVDYESMD
+83 LPEGVDYQSMD
-94 GLPTTLI
+94 GQPTTLI
-101 FLIGAPDNGDNV
+101 FLIAAPDDGDNV

-129 FCEDLKNAGTPE
+129 FCEDLKNAGSPE

-152 AKREAET
+152 EKHEAET

-199 TQGSVGVKNELT
+199 TQGSIGVKNELT

-235 DLPLY
+235 SLPLY

-258 LDQQAPVYKGEKI
+258 LDEQAPVYKGEKI
-271 KVENN
+271 KVDNN
-276 QEKGWHIPYKHL
+276 QEKGWHLPYKHL

-299 VAAGFMSVF
+299 VAAGFISV
-308 ALGFTFLEHTQYFD
+308 LTYSFTFNNTQYFD

-329 ILYLFVLPVFSG
+329 ILHLFVLPVFSG

-362 AYSGFSL
+362 AYSGYSL
-369 DWTYNPYNALAN
+369 KWTYNPYDALAN

-419 LLYPVLGI
+419 LLYPVLGV
-427 LASGIAMIVLNTYLI
+427 LASGIAMTVLNTYLV
-442 KCHTLIID
+442 KGHAFIINR
-450 HLYDLPLISVVII
+450 LYDLPLISVVII

-490 VFTKAPNSDVI
+490 VFTEASNSDVI

-523 KERWTQEERGTTLK
+523 KERWTKEERGTTLK

-559 HVLPACILGS
+559 HILPACILGS

-623 EH
+623 EN

>member
-21 KIDAIEQMVSLMY
+21 KMDAIDQMVSLMNK
-34 RQGNVSDKE
+34 QGNVSDKE
-43 VYKQAVIEREN
+43 AYKEAVIEREN
-54 LSTTGMVDGVAIPHA
+54 LSTTGMVDGIAIPYA
-69 RTNAIAQAGIAAMT
+69 RTTAITRAGIAAMT
-83 LPEGVDYESMD
+83 LPEGVDYQSMD
-94 GLPTTLI
+94 GQPTTLI

-152 AKREAET
+152 AKHETEA
-159 VEHPEVLA
+159 VKHPEVLA

-211 QEDIENAKGV
+211 QEDIEHAKGV

-235 DLPLY
+235 GLPLY
-240 SCPVAR
+240 SCSVAR

-258 LDQQAPVYKGEKI
+258 LDEQAPIYKGEEV

-299 VAAGFMSVF
+299 VAAGFMSVLATKLTFNTQF
-308 ALGFTFLEHTQYFD
+308 AN
-322 ILNVLGN
+322 ILNVFGN
-329 ILYLFVLPVFSG
+329 ILYLLVLPVLSG

-347 ADRPALGPGLVCGYI
+347 ADRPALGPGLACGYI
-362 AYSGFSL
+362 AYSGFTL
-369 DWTYNPYNALAN
+369 AWLNNPYTTL
-381 SSGFL
+381 STSGFL
-386 GAIVGGFLAGY
+386 GAIVGGFIAGY
-397 LVLAVKR
+397 LVLVIEKLCAKI
-404 LFKNVPDMFDGIKPV
+404 PDMFDGIKPV
-419 LLYPVLGI
+419 LLYPVLGV
-427 LASGIAMIVLNTYLI
+427 LSSGIVMTVLNTYLVI
-442 KCHTLIID
+442 GHSFIMERVNN
-450 HLYDLPLISVVII
+450 LPLISLVII

-478 INKFAYLFANAL
+478 VNKFAYLFANAL
-490 VFTKAPNSDVI
+490 VFTRANNAAII
-501 MAAVMGAGMIPPLAI
+501 MASVMGAGMIPPLAI
-516 GFSTLIF
+516 GFSTLVF
-523 KERWTQEERGTTLK
+523 KEKWTKEERGTTLK

-550 IPFMKKDQK
+550 IPFMQKDQK

-569 FITGALSAY
+569 LITGGLSAY
-578 YKCGIKVPHG
+578 FKCGVMAPHG
-588 GIWVI
+588 GIWII
-593 YLMTNPFKY
+593 YLMSNPLKY
-602 VIALLAGTIVAGL
+602 VLALLAGAIIAGI

-623 EH
+623 EN

>member
-9 KEAIKIHGHASS
+9 KEAIKIHGHASN
-21 KIDAIEQMVSLMY
+21 KMDAIDQMVSLMY
-34 RQGNVSDKE
+34 KQGNVSDKE
-43 VYKQAVIEREN
+43 AYKEAVIEREN
-54 LSTTGMVDGVAIPHA
+54 LSTTGMVDGIAIPHA
-69 RTNAIAQAGIAAMT
+69 RTTAITKAGIAAMT
-83 LPEGVDYESMD
+83 LPEGVDYHSMD
-94 GLPTTLI
+94 GQPTTLI
-101 FLIGAPDNGDNV
+101 FLIAAPDNGDNV

-152 AKREAET
+152 AKHETEA

-211 QEDIENAKGV
+211 QEDIEHAKGV

-235 DLPLY
+235 GLPLY

-246 GIDEPEKLIQII
+246 GIDEPETLIQII
-258 LDQQAPVYKGEKI
+258 LDEQAPVYKGEEV

-299 VAAGFMSVF
+299 VVAGFMSVLAF
-308 ALGFTFLEHTQYFD
+308 SFTRDTQSQYFQ

-329 ILYLFVLPVFSG
+329 ILYLFVLPVLSG

-347 ADRPALGPGLVCGYI
+347 ADRPALGPGLLCGYI

-369 DWTYNPYNALAN
+369 SWLNDPVTLRT
-381 SSGFL
+381 SGFL

-397 LVLAVKR
+397 LMLVVER

-419 LLYPVLGI
+419 LLYPVLGV
-427 LASGIAMIVLNTYLI
+427 LASGIAMTVLNTYLI
-442 KCHTLIID
+442 KCHTIIID
-450 HLYDLPLISVVII
+450 CLYDLPLISVVII

-516 GFSTLIF
+516 AFSTLVF
-523 KERWTQEERGTTLK
+523 KEKWTEEERGTTFK

-550 IPFMKKDQK
+550 IPFIKKDQK

-578 YKCGIKVPHG
+578 YKCGVMLPHG

-602 VIALLAGTIVAGL
+602 VIALLAGTIVSGL

-623 EH
+623 EY

>member
-21 KIDAIEQMVSLMY
+21 KMDAIDQMVSLMNK
-34 RQGNVSDKE
+34 QGNVSDKE
-43 VYKQAVIEREN
+43 AYKEAVIEREN

-69 RTNAIAQAGIAAMT
+69 RTTAITQAGIVAMT
-83 LPEGVDYESMD
+83 LPEGVDYQSMD
-94 GLPTTLI
+94 GQPTTLI

-152 AKREAET
+152 AKHEAET
-159 VEHPEVLA
+159 VKHPEVLA

-211 QEDIENAKGV
+211 QEDIEHAKGV

-235 DLPLY
+235 GLPLY

-258 LDQQAPVYKGEKI
+258 LDEQAPIYKGEEV

-293 HALPIL
+293 HGLPIL
-299 VAAGFMSVF
+299 VAAGFMSVLATKLTFNTQF
-308 ALGFTFLEHTQYFD
+308 AN
-322 ILNVLGN
+322 ILNVFGN
-329 ILYLFVLPVFSG
+329 ILYLLVLPVLSG

-347 ADRPALGPGLVCGYI
+347 ADRPALGPGLACGYI
-362 AYSGFSL
+362 AYSGFTL
-369 DWTYNPYNALAN
+369 AWLNNPYTTL
-381 SSGFL
+381 STSGFL
-386 GAIVGGFLAGY
+386 GAIVGGFIAGY
-397 LVLAVKR
+397 LVLAIEK
-404 LFKNVPDMFDGIKPV
+404 LCTKIPDMFDGIKPV
-419 LLYPVLGI
+419 LLYPVLGV
-427 LASGIAMIVLNTYLI
+427 LSSGIVMTVLNTYLVI
-442 KCHTLIID
+442 GHSFIMERVNN
-450 HLYDLPLISVVII
+450 LPLISLVII

-478 INKFAYLFANAL
+478 VNKFAYLFANAL
-490 VFTKAPNSDVI
+490 VFTRANNAAII
-501 MAAVMGAGMIPPLAI
+501 MASVMGAGMIPPLAI
-516 GFSTLIF
+516 GFSTLVF
-523 KERWTQEERGTTLK
+523 KEKWTKEERGTTLK

-550 IPFMKKDQK
+550 IPFMQKDQK
-559 HVLPACILGS
+559 HVLPVCILGS
-569 FITGALSAY
+569 LITGGLSAY
-578 YKCGIKVPHG
+578 FKCGVMAPHG
-588 GIWVI
+588 GIWII
-593 YLMTNPFKY
+593 YLMSNPLKY
-602 VIALLAGTIVAGL
+602 VLALLAGIIVAGL

-623 EH
+623 ES

>member
-9 KEAIKIHGHASS
+9 KEAIKIHGHASN
-21 KIDAIEQMVSLMY
+21 KMDAIDQMVSLMNK
-34 RQGNVSDKE
+34 QGNVSDKE
-43 VYKQAVIEREN
+43 AYKEAVIEREN
-54 LSTTGMVDGVAIPHA
+54 LSTTGMVDGIAIPHA
-69 RTNAIAQAGIAAMT
+69 RTNAIIQAGIAAMT
-83 LPEGVDYESMD
+83 LPEGVDYQSMD
-94 GLPTTLI
+94 GQPTTLI
-101 FLIGAPDNGDNV
+101 FLIAAPDNGDNV

-152 AKREAET
+152 AKHETEA
-159 VEHPEVLA
+159 VKHPEVLA

-211 QEDIENAKGV
+211 QEDIEHAKGI

-235 DLPLY
+235 GLPLY

-258 LDQQAPVYKGEKI
+258 LDEQAPVYEGEEV

-299 VAAGFMSVF
+299 VAAGFISVLATKLTF
-308 ALGFTFLEHTQYFD
+308 NTQFTNM
-322 ILNVLGN
+322 LNVFGN
-329 ILYLFVLPVFSG
+329 ILYLLVLPVLSG

-347 ADRPALGPGLVCGYI
+347 ADRPALGPGFACGYI
-362 AYSGFSL
+362 AYSGFTL
-369 DWTYNPYNALAN
+369 AWLNNPYTTL
-381 SSGFL
+381 STSGFL
-386 GAIVGGFLAGY
+386 GAIVGGFVAGY
-397 LVLAVKR
+397 LVLAIELLCK
-404 LFKNVPDMFDGIKPV
+404 KIPDMFDGIKPV
-419 LLYPVLGI
+419 LLYPVLGA
-427 LASGIAMIVLNTYLI
+427 LTSGIVMTVLNTYLVI
-442 KCHTLIID
+442 GHSFIMGRVNN
-450 HLYDLPLISVVII
+450 LPLISLVII

-490 VFTKAPNSDVI
+490 VFTRANNAAII
-501 MAAVMGAGMIPPLAI
+501 MASVMGAGMIPPLAI
-516 GFSTLIF
+516 GFSTLVF
-523 KERWTQEERGTTLK
+523 KEKWTEEERGTTLK
-537 NIIMGLSFVSEGA
+537 NMIMGLSFVSEGA
-550 IPFMKKDQK
+550 IPFMQKDQK

-569 FITGALSAY
+569 LITGALSAY
-578 YKCGIKVPHG
+578 FKCGVMAPHG
-588 GIWVI
+588 GIWII
-593 YLMTNPFKY
+593 YLMSNPLKY
-602 VIALLAGTIVAGL
+602 IVALLAGTIVSGL

-623 EH
+623 E

>member
-21 KIDAIEQMVSLMY
+21 KMDAIEQMVSLMY

-43 VYKQAVIEREN
+43 VYKEAVIKREN

-69 RTNAIAQAGIAAMT
+69 RTNAITQAGIAAMT

-94 GLPTTLI
+94 GQPTTLI
-101 FLIGAPDNGDNV
+101 FLIAAPDNGDNV

-152 AKREAET
+152 AKHEAET
-159 VEHPEVLA
+159 AEHPEVLA

-199 TQGSVGVKNELT
+199 TQGSIGVKNELT

-235 DLPLY
+235 GLPLY
-240 SCPVAR
+240 SGPVAR
-246 GIDEPEKLIQII
+246 GIDEPGQLIRII
-258 LDQQAPVYKGEKI
+258 LDGKAPVYKGEKI
-271 KVENN
+271 KVDNN

-299 VAAGFMSVF
+299 VAAGFISV
-308 ALGFTFLEHTQYFD
+308 LTYSFTFNNTQYFD

-329 ILYLFVLPVFSG
+329 ILHLFVLPVFSG

-362 AYSGFSL
+362 AYSGYSL
-369 DWTYNPYNALAN
+369 KWTYNPYDALAN

-419 LLYPVLGI
+419 LLYPVLGV
-427 LASGIAMIVLNTYLI
+427 LASGIAMTVLNTYLV
-442 KCHTLIID
+442 KGHAFIINR
-450 HLYDLPLISVVII
+450 LYDLPLISVVII

-490 VFTKAPNSDVI
+490 VFTEASNSDVI

-523 KERWTQEERGTTLK
+523 KERWTKEERGNTLK

-559 HVLPACILGS
+559 HILPACILGS

-623 EH
+623 EN

>member
-1 MKITDLMS
+1 MNITDLMS
-9 KEAIKIHGHASS
+9 KEAIKIHGHASN
-21 KIDAIEQMVSLMY
+21 KMDAIDQMVSLMY

-43 VYKQAVIEREN
+43 LYKEAVIEREN

-69 RTNAIAQAGIAAMT
+69 RTNAITHAGIAAMT

-94 GLPTTLI
+94 GQPTTLI
-101 FLIGAPDNGDNV
+101 FLIAAPDNGDNV

-129 FCEDLKNAGTPE
+129 FCEDLKNAG
-141 EFLSIIDLAQS
+141 S
-152 AKREAET
+152 
-159 VEHPEVLA
+159 
-167 VTACPTGIA
+167 TGIA

-211 QEDIENAKGV
+211 QEDIKNAKGV

-235 DLPLY
+235 GLPLY
-240 SCPVAR
+240 TCPVAR

-258 LDQQAPVYKGEKI
+258 LDEQAPVYKGEEV
-271 KVENN
+271 KVENK

-299 VAAGFMSVF
+299 VAAGFISV
-308 ALGFTFLEHTQYFD
+308 LTYSFTFNNTQYFD

-362 AYSGFSL
+362 AYSGYSL
-369 DWTYNPYNALAN
+369 KWTYNPYDALAN

-419 LLYPVLGI
+419 LLYPVLGV
-427 LASGIAMIVLNTYLI
+427 LASGIAMTVLNTYLV
-442 KCHTLIID
+442 KCHALIINR
-450 HLYDLPLISVVII
+450 LYDLPLISVVII

-490 VFTKAPNSDVI
+490 VFTDASNSDVI

-523 KERWTQEERGTTLK
+523 KDKWTKEESSTTFK
-537 NIIMGLSFVSEGA
+537 NIIMGLSFISEGA

-623 EH
+623 ES

>member
-9 KEAIKIHGHASS
+9 KEAIKIHGHASN
-21 KIDAIEQMVSLMY
+21 KMDAIDQMVSLMNK
-34 RQGNVSDKE
+34 QGNVSDKE
-43 VYKQAVIEREN
+43 AYKEAVIEREN
-54 LSTTGMVDGVAIPHA
+54 LSTTGMVDGIAIPHA
-69 RTNAIAQAGIAAMT
+69 RTNAIIQAGIAAMT
-83 LPEGVDYESMD
+83 LPEGVDYQSMD
-94 GLPTTLI
+94 GQPTTLI
-101 FLIGAPDNGDNV
+101 FLIAAPDNGDNV

-152 AKREAET
+152 AKHETEA
-159 VEHPEVLA
+159 VKHPEVLA

-211 QEDIENAKGV
+211 QEDIEHAKGI

-235 DLPLY
+235 GLPLY

-258 LDQQAPVYKGEKI
+258 LDEQAPIYEGEEV

-299 VAAGFMSVF
+299 VAAGFISVLATKLTF
-308 ALGFTFLEHTQYFD
+308 NTQFTNM
-322 ILNVLGN
+322 LNVFGN
-329 ILYLFVLPVFSG
+329 ILYLLVLPVLSG

-347 ADRPALGPGLVCGYI
+347 ADRPALGPGFACGYI
-362 AYSGFSL
+362 AYSGFTL
-369 DWTYNPYNALAN
+369 AWLNNPYTTL
-381 SSGFL
+381 STSGFL
-386 GAIVGGFLAGY
+386 GAIVGGFVAGY
-397 LVLAVKR
+397 LVLAIELLCK
-404 LFKNVPDMFDGIKPV
+404 KIPDMFDGIKPV
-419 LLYPVLGI
+419 LLYPVLGA
-427 LASGIAMIVLNTYLI
+427 LTSGIVMTVLNTYLVI
-442 KCHTLIID
+442 GHSFIMGRVNN
-450 HLYDLPLISVVII
+450 LPLISLVII

-490 VFTKAPNSDVI
+490 VFTRANNAAII
-501 MAAVMGAGMIPPLAI
+501 MASVMGAGMIPPLAI
-516 GFSTLIF
+516 GFSTLVF
-523 KERWTQEERGTTLK
+523 KEKWTEEERGTTLK
-537 NIIMGLSFVSEGA
+537 NMIMGLSFVSEGA
-550 IPFMKKDQK
+550 IPFMQKDQK

-569 FITGALSAY
+569 LITGALSAY
-578 YKCGIKVPHG
+578 FKCGVMAPHG
-588 GIWVI
+588 GIWII
-593 YLMTNPFKY
+593 YLMSNPLKY
-602 VIALLAGTIVAGL
+602 IVALLAGTIVSGL

-623 EH
+623 E

>member
-21 KIDAIEQMVSLMY
+21 KMDAIDQMVSLMNK
-34 RQGNVSDKE
+34 QGNVSDKE
-43 VYKQAVIEREN
+43 AYKEAVIEREN
-54 LSTTGMVDGVAIPHA
+54 LSTTGMVDGIAIPHA
-69 RTNAIAQAGIAAMT
+69 RTTAITQAGIAAMT

-94 GLPTTLI
+94 GQPTTLI

-152 AKREAET
+152 AKHEAET
-159 VEHPEVLA
+159 VKHPEVLA

-221 IIAADK
+221 IIVADK

-235 DLPLY
+235 GLPLY

-258 LDQQAPVYKGEKI
+258 LDEQAPIYKGEEV

-293 HALPIL
+293 HGLPIL
-299 VAAGFMSVF
+299 VAAGFMSVLATKLTFNTQF
-308 ALGFTFLEHTQYFD
+308 AN
-322 ILNVLGN
+322 ILNVFGN
-329 ILYLFVLPVFSG
+329 ILYLLVLPVLSG

-347 ADRPALGPGLVCGYI
+347 ADRPALGPGLACGYI
-362 AYSGFSL
+362 AYTGFTL
-369 DWTYNPYNALAN
+369 AWLNNPYTTL
-381 SSGFL
+381 STSGFL
-386 GAIVGGFLAGY
+386 GAIVGGFIAGY
-397 LVLAVKR
+397 LVLAIEK
-404 LFKNVPDMFDGIKPV
+404 LCTKIPDMFDGIKPV
-419 LLYPVLGI
+419 LLYPVLGV
-427 LASGIAMIVLNTYLI
+427 LSSGIVMTVLNTYLVI
-442 KCHTLIID
+442 GHSFIMERVNN
-450 HLYDLPLISVVII
+450 LPLISLVII

-478 INKFAYLFANAL
+478 VNKFAYLFANAL
-490 VFTKAPNSDVI
+490 VFTRANNAAII
-501 MAAVMGAGMIPPLAI
+501 MASVMGAGMIPPLAI
-516 GFSTLIF
+516 GFSTLAF
-523 KERWTQEERGTTLK
+523 KEKWTKEERGTTLK

-550 IPFMKKDQK
+550 IPFMQKDQK

-569 FITGALSAY
+569 LITGGLSAY
-578 YKCGIKVPHG
+578 FKCGVMAPHG
-588 GIWVI
+588 GIWII
-593 YLMTNPFKY
+593 YLMSNPLKY
-602 VIALLAGTIVAGL
+602 VLALLAGIIVAGL

-623 EH
+623 ES

>member
-21 KIDAIEQMVSLMY
+21 KMDAIDQMVSLMNK
-34 RQGNVSDKE
+34 QGNVSDKE
-43 VYKQAVIEREN
+43 AYKEAVIEREN
-54 LSTTGMVDGVAIPHA
+54 LSTTGMVDGIAIPHA
-69 RTNAIAQAGIAAMT
+69 RTTAITRAGIAAMT
-83 LPEGVDYESMD
+83 LPEGVDYQSMD
-94 GLPTTLI
+94 GQPTTLI

-152 AKREAET
+152 AKHETEA
-159 VEHPEVLA
+159 VKHPEVLA

-211 QEDIENAKGV
+211 QEDIEHAKGV

-235 DLPLY
+235 GLPLY

-258 LDQQAPVYKGEKI
+258 LDEQAPIYKGEEV

-299 VAAGFMSVF
+299 VAAGFMSVLATKLTFNTQF
-308 ALGFTFLEHTQYFD
+308 AN
-322 ILNVLGN
+322 ILNVFGN
-329 ILYLFVLPVFSG
+329 ILYLLVLPVLSG

-347 ADRPALGPGLVCGYI
+347 ADRPALGPGLACGYI
-362 AYSGFSL
+362 AYSGFTL
-369 DWTYNPYNALAN
+369 AWLNNPYTTL
-381 SSGFL
+381 STSGFL
-386 GAIVGGFLAGY
+386 GAIVGGFIAGY
-397 LVLAVKR
+397 LVLVIEKLCAKI
-404 LFKNVPDMFDGIKPV
+404 PDMFDGIKPV
-419 LLYPVLGI
+419 LLYPVLGV
-427 LASGIAMIVLNTYLI
+427 LSSGIVMTVLNTYLVI
-442 KCHTLIID
+442 GHSFIMERVNN
-450 HLYDLPLISVVII
+450 LPLISLVII

-478 INKFAYLFANAL
+478 VNKFAYLFANAL
-490 VFTKAPNSDVI
+490 VFTRANNAAII
-501 MAAVMGAGMIPPLAI
+501 MASVMGAGMIPPLAI
-516 GFSTLIF
+516 GFSTLVF
-523 KERWTQEERGTTLK
+523 KEKWTKEERGTTLK

-550 IPFMKKDQK
+550 IPFMQKDQK

-569 FITGALSAY
+569 LITGALSAY
-578 YKCGIKVPHG
+578 FKCGVMAPHG
-588 GIWVI
+588 GIWII
-593 YLMTNPFKY
+593 YLMSNPLKY
-602 VIALLAGTIVAGL
+602 VLALLAGTIIAGI

-623 EH
+623 EN

>member
-21 KIDAIEQMVSLMY
+21 KMDAIEKMVSLMDK
-34 RQGNVSDKE
+34 QGNVSDKE
-43 VYKQAVIEREN
+43 VYKEAVIEREN
-54 LSTTGMVDGVAIPHA
+54 LSTTGMVDGIAIPHA
-69 RTNAIAQAGIAAMT
+69 RTSAITHAGIAAMT
-83 LPEGVDYESMD
+83 LPEGVNYQSMD
-94 GLPTTLI
+94 GQPTTLI
-101 FLIGAPDNGDNV
+101 FLIAAPDNGDNV

-129 FCEDLKNAGTPE
+129 FCEDLKNAGSPE

-152 AKREAET
+152 TKHETEA

-211 QEDIENAKGV
+211 QEDIKHAKGV

-227 NISLNRFN
+227 NISLSRFN
-235 DLPLY
+235 GLPLY
-240 SCPVAR
+240 SCPVAK

-258 LDQQAPVYKGEKI
+258 LDGKAPVYKGEEV

-293 HALPIL
+293 HALPLL
-299 VAAGFMSVF
+299 VAAGFISVLATKLTFNTQF
-308 ALGFTFLEHTQYFD
+308 ANM
-322 ILNVLGN
+322 LNVFGN
-329 ILYLFVLPVFSG
+329 ILYLLVLPVLSG

-347 ADRPALGPGLVCGYI
+347 ADRPALGPGLACGYI
-362 AYSGFSL
+362 AYSGFTL
-369 DWTYNPYNALAN
+369 AWLNNPYTTL
-381 SSGFL
+381 STSGFL
-386 GAIVGGFLAGY
+386 GAIVGGFVAGY
-397 LVLAVKR
+397 LVLAIELLCK
-404 LFKNVPDMFDGIKPV
+404 KIPDMFDGIKPV
-419 LLYPVLGI
+419 LLYPVLGV
-427 LASGIAMIVLNTYLI
+427 LTSGIVMTVLNTYLVI
-442 KCHTLIID
+442 GHSFIMD
-450 HLYDLPLISVVII
+450 RVNNLPLISLIII

-490 VFTKAPNSDVI
+490 VFTRANNAAII
-501 MAAVMGAGMIPPLAI
+501 MASVMGAGMIPPLAI
-516 GFSTLIF
+516 GFSTLVF
-523 KERWTQEERGTTLK
+523 KEKWTEEERGTTLK

-550 IPFMKKDQK
+550 IPFMQKDQK
-559 HVLPACILGS
+559 HILSACILGS
-569 FITGALSAY
+569 LITGALSAY
-578 YKCGIKVPHG
+578 FKCGVMAPHG
-588 GIWVI
+588 GIWII
-593 YLMTNPFKY
+593 YLMSNPLKY
-602 VIALLAGTIVAGL
+602 AVALLAGTIVSGL

-623 EH
+623 EN

>member
-9 KEAIKIHGHASS
+9 KEAIKIHGHASN
-21 KIDAIEQMVSLMY
+21 KMDAIDQMVSLMY
-34 RQGNVSDKE
+34 KQGNVSDKE
-43 VYKQAVIEREN
+43 AYKEAVIEREN
-54 LSTTGMVDGVAIPHA
+54 LSTTGMVDGIAIPHA
-69 RTNAIAQAGIAAMT
+69 RTTAITKAGIAAMT
-83 LPEGVDYESMD
+83 LPEGVDYHSMD
-94 GLPTTLI
+94 GQPTTLI
-101 FLIGAPDNGDNV
+101 FLIAAPDNGDNV

-152 AKREAET
+152 AKHETEA

-199 TQGSVGVKNELT
+199 TQGSVGVKNELS
-211 QEDIENAKGV
+211 QEDIEHAKGV

-235 DLPLY
+235 GLPLY

-246 GIDEPEKLIQII
+246 GIDEPETLIQII
-258 LDQQAPVYKGEKI
+258 LDEQAPVYKGEEV

-299 VAAGFMSVF
+299 VVAGFMSVLAF
-308 ALGFTFLEHTQYFD
+308 SFTRDTQSQYFQ

-329 ILYLFVLPVFSG
+329 ILYLFVLPVLSG

-347 ADRPALGPGLVCGYI
+347 ADRPALGPGLLCGYI

-369 DWTYNPYNALAN
+369 SWLNDPVTLRT
-381 SSGFL
+381 SGFL

-397 LVLAVKR
+397 LMLVVER

-419 LLYPVLGI
+419 LLYPVLGV
-427 LASGIAMIVLNTYLI
+427 LASGIAMTVLNTYLI
-442 KCHTLIID
+442 KCHTIIID
-450 HLYDLPLISVVII
+450 CLYDLPLISVVII

-516 GFSTLIF
+516 AFSTLVF
-523 KERWTQEERGTTLK
+523 KEKWTEEERGTTFK

-550 IPFMKKDQK
+550 IPFIKKDQK

-578 YKCGIKVPHG
+578 YKCGVMLPHG

-602 VIALLAGTIVAGL
+602 VIALLAGTIVSGL

-623 EH
+623 EY

>member
-21 KIDAIEQMVSLMY
+21 KMDAIDQMVSLMNK
-34 RQGNVSDKE
+34 QGNVSDKE
-43 VYKQAVIEREN
+43 AYKEAVIEREN

-69 RTNAIAQAGIAAMT
+69 RTTAITQAGIAAMT
-83 LPEGVDYESMD
+83 LPEGVDYQSMD
-94 GLPTTLI
+94 GQPTTLI

-152 AKREAET
+152 AKHEAET
-159 VEHPEVLA
+159 VKHPEVLA
-167 VTACPTGIA
+167 VTACPTEIA

-211 QEDIENAKGV
+211 QEDIEHAKGV

-235 DLPLY
+235 GLPLY

-258 LDQQAPVYKGEKI
+258 LDEQAPIYKGEEV

-293 HALPIL
+293 HGLPIL
-299 VAAGFMSVF
+299 VAAGFMSVLATKLTFNTQF
-308 ALGFTFLEHTQYFD
+308 AN
-322 ILNVLGN
+322 ILNVFGN
-329 ILYLFVLPVFSG
+329 ILYLLVLPVLSG

-347 ADRPALGPGLVCGYI
+347 ADRPALGPGLACGYI
-362 AYSGFSL
+362 AYSGFTL
-369 DWTYNPYNALAN
+369 AWLNNPYTTL
-381 SSGFL
+381 STSGFL
-386 GAIVGGFLAGY
+386 GAIVGGFIAGY
-397 LVLAVKR
+397 LVLAIEK
-404 LFKNVPDMFDGIKPV
+404 LCIKIPDMFDGIKPV
-419 LLYPVLGI
+419 LLYPVLGV
-427 LASGIAMIVLNTYLI
+427 LSSGIVMTVLNTYLVI
-442 KCHTLIID
+442 GHSFIMERVNN
-450 HLYDLPLISVVII
+450 LPLISLVII

-478 INKFAYLFANAL
+478 VNKFAYLFANAL
-490 VFTKAPNSDVI
+490 VFTRANNAAII
-501 MAAVMGAGMIPPLAI
+501 MASVMGAGMIPPLAI
-516 GFSTLIF
+516 GFSTLVF
-523 KERWTQEERGTTLK
+523 KEKWTKEERGTTLK

-550 IPFMKKDQK
+550 IPFMQKDQK

-569 FITGALSAY
+569 LITGGLSAY
-578 YKCGIKVPHG
+578 FKCGVMAPHG
-588 GIWVI
+588 GIWII
-593 YLMTNPFKY
+593 YLMSNPLKY
-602 VIALLAGTIVAGL
+602 VLALLAGIIVAGL

-623 EH
+623 ES

>member
-21 KIDAIEQMVSLMY
+21 KMGAIDQMVSLMNK
-34 RQGNVSDKE
+34 QGNVSDKE
-43 VYKQAVIEREN
+43 AYKEAVIEREN
-54 LSTTGMVDGVAIPHA
+54 LSTTGMVDGIAIPHA
-69 RTNAIAQAGIAAMT
+69 RTTAITQAGIAAMT

-94 GLPTTLI
+94 GQPTTLI

-152 AKREAET
+152 AKHEAET
-159 VEHPEVLA
+159 VKHPEVLA

-211 QEDIENAKGV
+211 QEDIEHAKGV

-235 DLPLY
+235 GLPLY

-258 LDQQAPVYKGEKI
+258 LDEQAPIYKGEEV

-299 VAAGFMSVF
+299 VAAGFMSVLATKLTFNTQF
-308 ALGFTFLEHTQYFD
+308 ANM
-322 ILNVLGN
+322 LNVFGN
-329 ILYLFVLPVFSG
+329 ILYLLVLPVLSG

-347 ADRPALGPGLVCGYI
+347 ADRPALGPGLACGYI
-362 AYSGFSL
+362 AYSGFTL
-369 DWTYNPYNALAN
+369 AWLNNPYTTL
-381 SSGFL
+381 STSGFL
-386 GAIVGGFLAGY
+386 GAIVGGFIAGY
-397 LVLAVKR
+397 LVLAIEK
-404 LFKNVPDMFDGIKPV
+404 LCTKIPDVFDGIKPV
-419 LLYPVLGI
+419 LLYPVLGV
-427 LASGIAMIVLNTYLI
+427 LSSGIVMTVLNTYLVI
-442 KCHTLIID
+442 GHSFIMERVNN
-450 HLYDLPLISVVII
+450 LPLISLVII

-478 INKFAYLFANAL
+478 VNKFAYLFANAL
-490 VFTKAPNSDVI
+490 VFTRANNAAII
-501 MAAVMGAGMIPPLAI
+501 MASVMGAGMIPPLAI
-516 GFSTLIF
+516 GFSTLVF
-523 KERWTQEERGTTLK
+523 KEKWTKEERGTTLK

-559 HVLPACILGS
+559 HILPACILGS

-623 EH
+623 EN

>member
-21 KIDAIEQMVSLMY
+21 KMDAIDKMVSLMY

-43 VYKQAVIEREN
+43 VYKEAVIEREN
-54 LSTTGMVDGVAIPHA
+54 LSTTGMVDGIAIPHA
-69 RTNAIAQAGIAAMT
+69 RTNAITQAGIAAMT
-83 LPEGVDYESMD
+83 LPEGVDYQSMD
-94 GLPTTLI
+94 GQPTTLI
-101 FLIGAPDNGDNV
+101 FLIAAPDDGDNV

-129 FCEDLKNAGTPE
+129 FCEDLKNAGSPE

-152 AKREAET
+152 EKHEAET

-199 TQGSVGVKNELT
+199 TQGSIGVKNELT

-235 DLPLY
+235 GLPLY
-240 SCPVAR
+240 SRPVAR

-258 LDQQAPVYKGEKI
+258 LDEQAPVYKGGKV

-276 QEKGWHIPYKHL
+276 QEKGWRIPYKHL

-299 VAAGFMSVF
+299 VAAGFISV
-308 ALGFTFLEHTQYFD
+308 LTYSFTFNNTQYFD

-362 AYSGFSL
+362 AYSGYSL
-369 DWTYNPYNALAN
+369 KWTYNPYDALAN

-419 LLYPVLGI
+419 LLYPVLGV
-427 LASGIAMIVLNTYLI
+427 LASGIAMTVLNTYLV
-442 KCHTLIID
+442 KGHAFIINR
-450 HLYDLPLISVVII
+450 LYDLPLISVVII

-490 VFTKAPNSDVI
+490 VFTEASNSDVI

-523 KERWTQEERGTTLK
+523 KERWTKEERGTTLK

-559 HVLPACILGS
+559 HILPACILGS

-623 EH
+623 EN